1 MANILNFPFDGVKGT
16 LGLNVET
23 VYRVDEVTSGTNAA
37 NKVEFFH
44 NVASTTPTQV
54 WTTTVEFT
62 SAISIAQ
69 LTLLEKAV
77 RDVKQTPNGSID
89 ISTLDDTLI
98 LEKTVP
104 FVTATGTQPS

>member
-1 MANILNFPFDGVKGT
+1 MANILNFPLDGTKGT

-23 VYRVDEVTSGTNAA
+23 VYRVDEGAT